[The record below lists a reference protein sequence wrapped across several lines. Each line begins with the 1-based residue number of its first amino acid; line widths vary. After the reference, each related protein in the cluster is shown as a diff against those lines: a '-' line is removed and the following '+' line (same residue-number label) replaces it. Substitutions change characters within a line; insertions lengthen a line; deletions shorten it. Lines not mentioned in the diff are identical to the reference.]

1 MPGPKPLPKR
11 PHFSFPFSRSADGT
25 TISVVEEGSTEQIM
39 TNVQMIAR
47 CPVGYRLDRP
57 EFGWPWPDMTM
68 IPVDSQPLLDAINRF
83 EPRARAIDI
92 GDPQALANAAMAVQD
107 INVDVQ
113 IQSGDSTG
121 VTQDFD

>member
-1 MPGPKPLPKR
+1 MLSPKR
-11 PHFSFPFSRSADGT
+11 PHFAFPFSRTADGT
-25 TISVVEEGSTEQIM
+25 SIAVNEEGSVPEIM

-47 CPVGYRLDRP
+47 CPLGYRLERP
-57 EFGWPWPDMTM
+57 EFGWPWPDLTM
-68 IPVDSQPLLDAINRF
+68 MPIDSGPLLDAINRF

-92 GDPQALANAAMAVQD
+92 SDPSALAHTAMAEQD

-121 VTQDFD
+121 VTQDDDS